1 METMPHINNPSILP
15 RRTCSTLCLDVVEL
29 INISRVTEV
38 NLTSS
43 MNVAFIF
50 LECEVSNNL
59 YSIQG
64 MDNAYVTRF
73 LYSPSRMALVLLD
86 STSFHC
92 FPDQN
97 PVHAAAWSE
106 CYSRTI
112 FYCIDQLRQEIWRF
126 LFRYG
131 QSQGNFPQ

>member
-1 METMPHINNPSILP
+1 
-15 RRTCSTLCLDVVEL
+15 
-29 INISRVTEV
+29 
-38 NLTSS
+38 

-112 FYCIDQLRQEIWRF
+112 WLIGGSASIGIHKPEPRLGDVSTTKTNDVVYVLSRVYVDVSYSKVRVRLHAYQHILVVDNNNNIFF
-126 LFRYG
+126 
-131 QSQGNFPQ
+131 

>member
-1 METMPHINNPSILP
+1 
-15 RRTCSTLCLDVVEL
+15 LCLDVVEL

-38 NLTSS
+38 NLTSI

-86 STSFHC
+86 STSFTVSLIKIRCMPQHGVNAT
-92 FPDQN
+92 QG
-97 PVHAAAWSE
+97 
-106 CYSRTI
+106 
-112 FYCIDQLRQEIWRF
+112 
-126 LFRYG
+126 LF
-131 QSQGNFPQ
+131 STVLIN